1 MDSGASRG
9 GSGADQQRIVKV
21 GRKECNCFVIV
32 RAQKVAVIRQ
42 IKDDSGLLAESGV
55 PTQIVTFDASGVF
68 EAIAYILWSDGLRYD
83 RGLALRVENRKC

>member
-1 MDSGASRG
+1 M
-9 GSGADQQRIVKV
+9 
-21 GRKECNCFVIV
+21 
-32 RAQKVAVIRQ
+32 IRQ